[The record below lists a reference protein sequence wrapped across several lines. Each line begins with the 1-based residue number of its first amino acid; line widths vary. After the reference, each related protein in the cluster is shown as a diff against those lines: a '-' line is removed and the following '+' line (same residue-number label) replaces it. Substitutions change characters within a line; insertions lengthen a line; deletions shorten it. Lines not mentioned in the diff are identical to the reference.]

1 MITAAPI
8 TQRAAADNV
17 HARTVERDY
26 VLAHIVAGFAEL
38 GKDTGLVFK
47 GGTALRLCYFDD
59 YRYSA
64 DLDFSMVAGTD
75 ADAYATIESA
85 LDNAGAVIP
94 GMYLTDSV
102 PPRIAYVGPLG
113 RERNLKLD
121 IATDELVLNTGE
133 QGLLPRWPDLPNDA
147 SVFVYTLPEIAG
159 EKIRCILQRLQC
171 RDLFD
176 LSLLLEAGCV
186 DPTEAAQIFVPK
198 AKHRD
203 LDPATFPNR
212 YAQRIDQ
219 YRERWTAEL
228 SEHVAGVVPHFE
240 RIERQVTR
248 CLRGAGLL

>member
-1 MITAAPI
+1 MITAALI
-8 TQRAAADNV
+8 TQRADADEV

-26 VLAHIVAGFAEL
+26 VMAHIIAGFAAL
-38 GKDTGLVFK
+38 GNDTGLAFK

-64 DLDFSMVAGTD
+64 DLDFSIVAGTE
-75 ADAYATIESA
+75 ADAHTTIVSA

-94 GMYLTDSV
+94 GMHLTGSM

-113 RERNLKLD
+113 RERTLKLD

-147 SVFVYTLPEIAG
+147 NVHVYTLPEIAG

-186 DPTEAAQIFVPK
+186 DAAEAAQIFVSK
-198 AKHRD
+198 AEYRG
-203 LDPATFPNR
+203 LDPASFPDR
-212 YAQRIDQ
+212 YAHRIDQ
-219 YRERWTAEL
+219 YRERWEVEL
-228 SEHVAGVVPHFE
+228 REHVAGDVPHFNRVE
-240 RIERQVTR
+240 RHV
-248 CLRGAGLL
+248 LGAK

>member
-8 TQRAAADNV
+8 TQRAAADDVN
-17 HARTVERDY
+17 ARTVERDY
-26 VLAHIVAGFAEL
+26 VLAHIIAGFAAL
-38 GKDTGLVFK
+38 GNDTGLVFK
-47 GGTALRLCYFDD
+47 GGTALRLCYFED

-64 DLDFSMVAGTD
+64 DLDFSVVAGTE
-75 ADAYATIESA
+75 ADAYATIVSA

-94 GMYLTDSV
+94 GMHLTDSM

-147 SVFVYTLPEIAG
+147 NVFVYTLPEIAG

-176 LSLLLEAGCV
+176 LSLLLEAGYV

-198 AKHRD
+198 AEHRN
-203 LDPATFPNR
+203 LDPAAFPER
-212 YAQRIDQ
+212 YAQRINQ
-219 YRERWTAEL
+219 YRERWGAEL
-228 SEHVAGVVPHFE
+228 REHVAGDVPHFD
-240 RIERQVTR
+240 RIERHVTR
-248 CLRGAGLL
+248 SLRGAGLL